1 METSRSAIPIT
12 DTDLDSLKAN
22 AERQITRIN
31 GDQDLEK
38 IIKDLSPEETYR
50 TLPAELELVYSIR
63 HATCLYIWFSNWL
76 FEHTGQKQEVEN
88 SNLPTD
94 SILQKQKFSSAFA
107 LFVMSNY
114 IVAECTRLLKG
125 KETDLATASVSY
137 KLDIGRTFT
146 NDLQLVFSYYTDLV
160 RSDDK
165 GTPLIHNVNDVLSV
179 TRDFWKQTSI
189 KSLDIVKAVDPNI
202 QAVVANST
210 FKYNEFVVH
219 GFTVEHSEEKKTISF
234 VKVEPEEVVGNTEA
248 IIMLL
253 RLCDRLALY
262 DMDSKKNPL
271 CEIGGIY
278 ESNLLDGPPG
288 TGKTTLQRMA
298 MTRLAKRADQMGI
311 PYLFRSLEAKDI
323 KSEWYGRTGKMLAD
337 LLDAIRD
344 PNNLSLLCIDDID
357 LLLSNRDDP
366 GTGGAD
372 KDLLKGLMDFF
383 SGIGTN
389 YKGNYSSIAAT
400 NKPTATDD
408 ALRQRFVY
416 RTIVTGAE
424 TWEDYADL
432 VALQLKKPVKFGLVT
447 IDSKGYTPLKR
458 TRSRTLMDHKKMF
471 TKSGSWADVGQA
483 IMELNKKDPQFTA
496 RSVKN
501 AMDVTIAKAG
511 DFEIPEEWYSKPDE
525 FKTKPYEV
533 KVEMVKKLYGN
544 ISSDAI
550 IDSLTDQFNSEM
562 RYTESKYINKKV

>member
-12 DTDLDSLKAN
+12 DADLDSLKN
-22 AERQITRIN
+22 KAEGQITRIN
-31 GDQDLEK
+31 GNQDLEK
-38 IIKDLSPEETYR
+38 ILKDLSPEETYR

-76 FEHTGQKQEVEN
+76 FEHTGQKQEAIITTI
-88 SNLPTD
+88 PTE
-94 SILQKQKFSSAFA
+94 SIQKKQKFSSAFSI
-107 LFVMSNY
+107 FVMSNF
-114 IVAECTRLLKG
+114 IVNECTRLLKG
-125 KETDLATASVSY
+125 KETNLATASPNY
-137 KLDIGRTFT
+137 KFDVGRNFT
-146 NDLQLVFSYYTDLV
+146 TDLQLIFSYYAEVLQTDN
-160 RSDDK
+160 D
-165 GTPLIHNVNDVLSV
+165 GTPIIHDVNDILAV
-179 TRDFWKQTSI
+179 TRDFWKATS
-189 KSLDIVKAVDPNI
+189 VKALDVVKASDSSI
-202 QAVVANST
+202 QATVANST

-219 GFTVEHSEEKKTISF
+219 GFTIEQVEEKKSVSF

-262 DMDSKKNPL
+262 DLETKKNPL

-298 MTRLAKRADQMGI
+298 MTRLAKRAEQMGV
-311 PYLFRSLEAKDI
+311 PYMFRSLEAKDI
-323 KSEWYGRTGKMLAD
+323 KSEWYGRTGKMLSD
-337 LLDAIRD
+337 LLESIRD
-344 PNNLSLLCIDDID
+344 PNNLALLCIDDID

-366 GTGGAD
+366 GAGGAD

-424 TWEDYADL
+424 TAEDYADL
-432 VALQLKKPVKFGLVT
+432 VALQLKKPLKFGLVT
-447 IDSKGYTPLKR
+447 IKSDGYVPLKR
-458 TRSRTLMDHKKMF
+458 TRSRTLMDHKQTY
-471 TKSGSWADVGQA
+471 TKSGSWIDVGQFV
-483 IMELNKKDPQFTA
+483 MELNKKDPQFTA

-501 AMDVTIAKAG
+501 AMDVVIAKAG
-511 DFEIPEEWYSKPDE
+511 DFEIPEEFYSKPDE
-525 FKTKPYEV
+525 FKNKPYEI
-533 KVEMVKKLYGN
+533 KVEIIKKLYGQ
-544 ISSDAI
+544 ISSDSI
-550 IDSLTDQFNSEM
+550 IGSLTDQFDSEM
-562 RYTESKYINKKV
+562 RYSEAKYVNKK

>member
-1 METSRSAIPIT
+1 M
-12 DTDLDSLKAN
+12 
-22 AERQITRIN
+22 
-31 GDQDLEK
+31 
-38 IIKDLSPEETYR
+38 
-50 TLPAELELVYSIR
+50 
-63 HATCLYIWFSNWL
+63 CLFIWFSNWL
-76 FEHTGQKQEVEN
+76 FNHTGQKEEAAV
-88 SNLPTD
+88 STIPTE
-94 SILQKQKFSSAFA
+94 SIQKKQKFSSAFA
-107 LFVMSNY
+107 LFVMANY
-114 IVAECTRLLKG
+114 LINECTRLLKG
-125 KETDLATASVSY
+125 KEQDLASSNPNFR
-137 KLDIGRTFT
+137 LDIGRNFT
-146 NDLQLVFSYYTDLV
+146 SDLQLMFSYYTDYV
-160 RSDDK
+160 KSDDGK
-165 GTPLIHNVNDVLSV
+165 GTALVHNASDVLAL
-179 TRDFWKQTSI
+179 TREFWKLTASKCLDLI
-189 KSLDIVKAVDPNI
+189 KATDPEI
-202 QAVVANST
+202 QAIVANST
-210 FKYNEFVVH
+210 FKYNDFVVH
-219 GFTVEHSEEKKTISF
+219 GFTVEHAEEKQSVSF

-262 DMDSKKNPL
+262 DLEVKKNPL

-298 MTRLAKRADQMGI
+298 MTRLAKRADQMKI

-323 KSEWYGRTGKMLAD
+323 KSEWYGRTGKMLSE
-337 LLDAIRD
+337 LLEAIRD

-432 VALQLKKPVKFGLVT
+432 VALQLKKPLKFGLVK
-447 IDSKGYTPLKR
+447 ISINGYEPLKR
-458 TRSRTLMDHKKMF
+458 VRKQTLMDHKKMYAK
-471 TKSGSWADVGQA
+471 TGTWADIGNS

-501 AMDVTIAKAG
+501 AMDVVVAKAG
-511 DFEIPEEWYSKPDE
+511 DFEIPEEWYTKPDT
-525 FKTKPYEV
+525 FKTKPYEM
-533 KVEMVKKLYGN
+533 KVQMIKTLYGE

-562 RYTESKYINKKV
+562 RYIENKYVNKTK